1 MVYTEKFN
9 DACSIEIGRSQLEN
23 DKLVRFHK
31 RNSIAGLTTIWFHL
45 GGGDSSGHGF
55 ATIPSIDYIKGTVLY
70 KECVYRVATL
80 VKNFS
85 KRKDDKHVPIIH
97 TVISNVALTTTRGL
111 VTLDDLKKVYTV
123 KI

>member
-1 MVYTEKFN
+1 MVYSEKFN
-9 DACSIEIGRSQLEN
+9 DTCSIEIGRTQLEN

-31 RNSIAGLTTIWFHL
+31 RNSIDGLFTIWFHL

-55 ATIPSIDYIKGTVLY
+55 ATIPTMNCIKGTVLY
-70 KECVYRVATL
+70 NECVYRVATL

-85 KRKDDKHVPIIH
+85 KRKDDKHVPIIY

>member
-9 DACSIEIGRSQLEN
+9 DTCVIEIGRTQIEN

-31 RNSIAGLTTIWFHL
+31 RTVVEGITTLWFHL
-45 GGGDSSGHGF
+45 GGGDSSGHGI
-55 ATIPSIDYIKGTVLY
+55 ATIPTTNCTKGTELY
-70 KECVYRVATL
+70 KECIYRTATL

-85 KRKDDKHVPIIH
+85 KRRDEKHIPVIY
-97 TVISNVALTTTRGL
+97 TVISNVALTPTKGL
-111 VTLDDLKKVYTV
+111 VTLNDSKKVYTV

>member
-1 MVYTEKFN
+1 MVYTEYLN
-9 DACSIEIGRSQLEN
+9 TECYIEVGRSQLEN
-23 DKLVRFHK
+23 DKLVRYHK
-31 RNSIAGLTTIWFHL
+31 LTVLDDRTTIWFHL

-55 ATIPSIDYIKGTVLY
+55 ATIPTINYTKGTTLY
-70 KECVYRVATL
+70 KECIYRVATL

-85 KRKDDKHVPIIH
+85 KRKDDKHVSIIY

-111 VTLDDLKKVYTV
+111 VTLNDSKKVYTV